1 MMQSSTA
8 PNGQG
13 QSKSLMECAACGSTV
28 DPSQV
33 KCYTIRKANER
44 HVICFCKTCHSAFQQ
59 EMKGAKNPKV
69 GRSVKKVVSALGTVG
84 FVVMMAVFSLA
95 MFAFKQIMKTKFGK
109 DEPNGGAEPN
119 FAQADGVEKEP
130 MLDDFNQEELAG
142 FEVSDESG
150 TRPSDDLA
158 HELWETDGTFSSD
171 EVDFKDSNQTF
182 SGEDSDF

>member
-1 MMQSSTA
+1 M
-8 PNGQG
+8 
-13 QSKSLMECAACGSTV
+13 SLCL
-28 DPSQV
+28 
-33 KCYTIRKANER
+33 
-44 HVICFCKTCHSAFQQ
+44 SARD
-59 EMKGAKNPKV
+59 EGAKNPKV

-109 DEPNGGAEPN
+109 NESDGSGDPS
-119 FAQADGVEKEP
+119 FAQADGVEHEP
-130 MLDDFNQEELAG
+130 MLDDYNQEELTD

-150 TRPSDDLA
+150 SRPADDLA

-171 EVDFKDSNQTF
+171 EVDFKDGNQTF